1 MEWKNRSAYV
11 FIKTTKGKAD
21 DVWKQFQSW
30 DNVIG
35 TWVVTGDW
43 DVIVWFDAQ
52 DLDTVHGC
60 VSTIKNWKEV
70 EQTSS
75 HMVYNGH
82 KNDNWWWEKPAG
94 AWVMMREG
102 KLDETQDK
110 IKKWNWMTS
119 GASIPGDWD
128 YISWVGGKNW
138 DEVWNHLNEIKKGK
152 WQTTT
157 HIPIKSWWK
166 ESWKDNWWQ

>member
-11 FIKTTKGKAD
+11 FIKTTKGKAN
-21 DVWKQFQSW
+21 DVWKQFQNW

-35 TWVVTGDW
+35 TWIVTGDW

-52 DLDTVHGC
+52 DWDTVHQC
-60 VSTIKNWKEV
+60 VSTIKGWKEV

-94 AWVMMREG
+94 AWVLMRES
-102 KLDETQDK
+102 KLDETQEK

-128 YISWVGGKNW
+128 YISWVGGNNW

-152 WQTTT
+152 WEMSTYV
-157 HIPIKSWWK
+157 PIKSWWK

>member
-11 FIKTTKGKAD
+11 FVKTAKGKAD
-21 DVWKQFQSW
+21 DVWKQFQNW

-35 TWVVTGDW
+35 TWIVTGDW
-43 DVIVWFDAQ
+43 DVIVWFDAK
-52 DLDTVHGC
+52 DWDTVHGC
-60 VSTIKNWKEV
+60 VSTIKGWKEV

-75 HMVYNGH
+75 HWFYNGH

-102 KLDETQDK
+102 KLDEAQDT
-110 IKKWNWMTS
+110 IKKWDWMTS

-138 DEVWNHLNEIKKGK
+138 DEVWTHLNEIKKGN